1 MGFSIYLSYLTRNFQ
16 IFQVTKKKKNLKN
29 KNSLKCLVMQEEIV
43 HSYVQS
49 YSHHPLLVLLHT
61 SGATLEQ

>member
-1 MGFSIYLSYLTRNFQ
+1 MEFSIYLSYLTRNFQ
-16 IFQVTKKKKNLKN
+16 IFQVTKKNLKN

-49 YSHHPLLVLLHT
+49 YSHHPLLASLHT